1 MMHDAQVSN
10 IKLSIMRRELH
21 SMFESDAFVLP
32 DSFEEDE
39 IDIFAELGVKN
50 SGQFTNPAT
59 QLQEQNEN
67 LAILLSNDEMVTQ
80 QDAND
85 IEETNSKTVVI
96 ETSSVSLPDETISEL
111 LEILVKQELHT
122 SDGEQITSNVPG
134 NAKVNLASAKVVK
147 RHDEYEISVIID
159 VDGSGPVR
167 PFAKIK
173 TQNNILSP
181 SEAPASI
188 PKSWIPLHDI
198 LRDLLTKAM
207 QMLSSTKFAI
217 NHNA

>member
-1 MMHDAQVSN
+1 
-10 IKLSIMRRELH
+10 
-21 SMFESDAFVLP
+21 MFESDAFVLP

-181 SEAPASI
+181 SEAPSSI